1 MATYDLEEQ
10 EQIEELKTWWKLHGT
25 GVTAVVVILSLAVVS
40 WQGWSWWSRQQAQE
54 ASVLYGA
61 LQQAAMQKEAKRSR
75 DLAGELIDKYSSTSY
90 AGMAALVSARVQMEN
105 GDAKTGRAQLAWAA
119 DKASDAE
126 LRDLARLRLAASL
139 LEEKSYDDAMK
150 ALATAPAAP
159 FMARYA
165 EVRGDIL
172 AAQGKGPEAKSAY
185 EAAEAAHTAPSP
197 YRDMLQVKL
206 DAVMGTK

>member
-25 GVTAVVVILSLAVVS
+25 GVTAVVAILSLAVVS
-40 WQGWSWWSRQQAQE
+40 WQGWNWRSQQQAQE

-61 LQQAAMQKEAKRSR
+61 LQQSAMQKEAKRSR

-90 AGMAALVSARVQMEN
+90 AGMAALVSAKVQMEN

-119 DKASDAE
+119 DNASDVE
-126 LRDLARLRLAASL
+126 LRDLARLRLASAL
-139 LEEKSYDDAMK
+139 LEEKSFDDALK
-150 ALATAPAAP
+150 ALATNPAAP
-159 FMARYA
+159 FTARYA
-165 EVRGDIL
+165 EVKGDIL
-172 AAQGKGPEAKSAY
+172 VAQGKLLEARSAY
-185 EAAEAAHTAPSP
+185 EAALAARPAASP

-206 DAVMGTK
+206 DAVTSTK